1 MGFDNVSIL
10 TKGADVIDLAQDD
23 GIDLL
28 ITEWNTASMS
38 GLELSRLLRKPEY
51 NPNIMM
57 PIMMTTARAEMADVK
72 AARDSGLSEFIA
84 KPFSSRS
91 LFARLKRSIDN
102 PPDFVVSENFVGP
115 DRRRRGTPPAG
126 MRDMRH
132 QEPVKL
138 NGLQE
143 GRRNGVPYIMPNDK
157 RLRKRANLVL
167 PLDKIITEEV
177 LLASQQA
184 IDAFRGES
192 VQWIGADLMRLEE
205 AVRRL
210 LHSPEAAEETAQQL
224 LALKSRAGT
233 FGYENA
239 VQVIFEFYQFMR
251 HYFDLQYEVHF
262 KLALRYIDVLKVLLA
277 PDAAG
282 YDATMQKM
290 LMDELS
296 KMTRKVRQAH
306 W

>member
-1 MGFDNVSIL
+1 MKVNDLSQTRIVLVDEDTRIANVMKQALRGMGFDNVSIL

-184 IDAFRGES
+184 
-192 VQWIGADLMRLEE
+192 
-205 AVRRL
+205 
-210 LHSPEAAEETAQQL
+210 
-224 LALKSRAGT
+224 
-233 FGYENA
+233 